1 MSRYADKGDQG
12 RPPEDLTPWLRAG
25 MRRTEALAWR
35 WWNFSLAEAQ
45 SWRTAGVEEALTA
58 AQWQTAGVTTA
69 TVDEWRKAGID
80 AAEAVH
86 WHEFGIGLPQA
97 REYKKQG
104 RGPEQAFSQQRGTH
118 LSGSVAFAA
127 SGRAGAAGV
136 GGPSLAS
143 IHKLREA
150 GVPHNVIGSYLQ
162 LQWFDDEAV
171 GWAREGITAWD
182 ARQWKDLGLYPDEA
196 ALLEKAK
203 QTARDVVRE
212 WWSAGIPFAEVADWL
227 GAGLS
232 PQEAVEQQ
240 AAGKTA
246 EHAAA
251 LRALRRGGAL

>member
-1 MSRYADKGDQG
+1 MSRYSDAEDRG

-25 MRRTEALAWR
+25 LRRTEALAWR
-35 WWNFSLAEAQ
+35 WWNFTLDEAVR
-45 SWRTAGVEEALTA
+45 WRAAGVDEALTA

-69 TVDEWRKAGID
+69 TVDDWRKAGID

-104 RGPEQAFSQQRGTH
+104 RGPEQAFSQQRVTH
-118 LSGSVAFAA
+118 LSGMAFASGHA
-127 SGRAGAAGV
+127 SGT
-136 GGPSLAS
+136 GGPNLAS

-150 GVPHNVIGSYLQ
+150 GVPHSVIGSYLQ

-171 GWAREGITAWD
+171 NWAREGINAWD

-196 ALLEKAK
+196 VLLEKTK
-203 QTARDVVRE
+203 QTPPEVVRQ
-212 WWSAGIPFAEVADWL
+212 WWRAGIPFDEVADWL

-232 PQEAVEQQ
+232 AQEASDQR